1 MRNRYVFVLR
11 GRLIIEFMTSEFSK
25 TFVFCGFARPTLIRK
40 ASIFESLH
48 LGRRFRK
55 PPFSWV
61 KVSVVHRISVDWSA
75 KTHTKVCVFKRKRI
89 SVDGGLDVS
98 RHQGNSNN
106 NQRTLEG
113 DPRMPK
119 MAADKMFQIQNIL
132 APVLQRFVIDWNRF
146 KQRSTQANTVI
157 QTSNDTIGNGDK
169 RKRTNTCFTC
179 VLDDMFS
186 CFNTARKAAWLYLT
200 QLECASDR

>member
-61 KVSVVHRISVDWSA
+61 KVSV
-75 KTHTKVCVFKRKRI
+75 
-89 SVDGGLDVS
+89 
-98 RHQGNSNN
+98 
-106 NQRTLEG
+106 
-113 DPRMPK
+113 
-119 MAADKMFQIQNIL
+119 
-132 APVLQRFVIDWNRF
+132 
-146 KQRSTQANTVI
+146 
-157 QTSNDTIGNGDK
+157 TIGENAYKSMRFQTKTD
-169 RKRTNTCFTC
+169 
-179 VLDDMFS
+179 
-186 CFNTARKAAWLYLT
+186 
-200 QLECASDR
+200 